1 MVSTNKKEN
10 SIQISK
16 PNNDKNFNLLLSGKH
31 DSILNFPLLNQIFEF
46 LQRDLSKILK
56 NFLNCDTSV
65 GLNEN
70 KNIEFETVTNA
81 IQYPS
86 MIGVIEV
93 ENSEDSNKALIIF
106 ENQFIYT
113 ILDILLGGGDY
124 NFKLKVHSRP
134 FTQIENGVLKDFIK
148 IMLYSINHSFG
159 KVSSVQFKFKRL
171 ETCPNSILITNPKEY
186 CKLLTMKI
194 NPLNREGGFVKLLM
208 PYSTLSPYKT
218 ELSKTS
224 LKSRDLKERE
234 KWFQYFENTV
244 NNSKLN
250 IKVQHT
256 EKIHSLKDLSN
267 VAVGST
273 IILNRMN
280 NENWDL
286 VVNDFK
292 VSNCKLGQINN
303 RIAVEVLDQI
313 DASKFL
319 D

>member
-70 KNIEFETVTNA
+70 KNIEFETATNA

-124 NFKLKVHSRP
+124 NFKLKVHARP

-148 IMLYSINHSFG
+148 II
-159 KVSSVQFKFKRL
+159 
-171 ETCPNSILITNPKEY
+171 
-186 CKLLTMKI
+186 
-194 NPLNREGGFVKLLM
+194 
-208 PYSTLSPYKT
+208 
-218 ELSKTS
+218 
-224 LKSRDLKERE
+224 
-234 KWFQYFENTV
+234 
-244 NNSKLN
+244 
-250 IKVQHT
+250 
-256 EKIHSLKDLSN
+256 
-267 VAVGST
+267 
-273 IILNRMN
+273 
-280 NENWDL
+280 
-286 VVNDFK
+286 
-292 VSNCKLGQINN
+292 
-303 RIAVEVLDQI
+303 
-313 DASKFL
+313 
-319 D
+319 